1 MKKYCSFPAHFY
13 REVTME
19 NKSITETFEDKK
31 QRIAVFNLTSD
42 LFAAKVFEDI
52 GACQEL
58 CRILLQDER
67 IVLRNVKTQYVIRN
81 FENHSVELDILAE
94 EISRNLINV
103 ELQMYK
109 EPAPFRRTRYYLSSI
124 DMSILEKGRLYY
136 ELPDVTVIYITKED
150 FIGGKRGH
158 YNKSITT
165 DGQKKIIHPD
175 NGQYENYFNL
185 EYPTDDVK
193 INELLGYLKNSD
205 PFYQTEN
212 FPRIVERVK
221 YFKVQKEGVT
231 IMCEIADRI
240 RQEGRATGIIE
251 GKIEDILELLEELG
265 NIPKQLIQRISRETN
280 SDILN
285 KWLKCAAKSTSFA
298 EFEAKM

>member
-1 MKKYCSFPAHFY
+1 
-13 REVTME
+13 ME
-19 NKSITETFEDKK
+19 NKSTIETYEDKK
-31 QRIAVFNLTSD
+31 QRTAVFHLTSD
-42 LFAAKVFEDI
+42 LFAGKVFEDV

-58 CRILLQDER
+58 CRILLQDKH
-67 IVLRNVKTQYVIRN
+67 IVLKSVKTQYVIRN
-81 FENHSVELDILAE
+81 LENHSVELDILAE
-94 EISRNLINV
+94 EISGNLINV

-109 EPAPFRRTRYYLSSI
+109 EPAPIKRTRYYLSSI
-124 DMSILEKGRLYY
+124 DMNILEKGRPYY
-136 ELPDVTVIYITKED
+136 ELPNVTIVYITKED
-150 FIGGKRGH
+150 FIGGKKGH
-158 YNKSITT
+158 YDRRITA
-165 DGQKKIIHPD
+165 DSQKMATLPD

-185 EYPTDDVK
+185 EYPTDDAK
-193 INELLGYLKNSD
+193 INELLEYLKNSD

-240 RQEGRATGIIE
+240 RQEGKEVGIIQ
-251 GKIEDILELLEELG
+251 GRIESILELLEELG
-265 NIPKQLIQRISRETN
+265 NIPKQLLQRISQETN

-285 KWLKCAAKSTSFA
+285 KWLKCAAKASSFA

>member
-1 MKKYCSFPAHFY
+1 M
-13 REVTME
+13 T
-19 NKSITETFEDKK
+19 T
-31 QRIAVFNLTSD
+31 
-42 LFAAKVFEDI
+42 
-52 GACQEL
+52 
-58 CRILLQDER
+58 
-67 IVLRNVKTQYVIRN
+67 
-81 FENHSVELDILAE
+81 HSVELDILAE
-94 EISRNLINV
+94 EISGNLINV

-109 EPAPFRRTRYYLSSI
+109 EPAPFKRTRYYLSSI
-124 DMSILEKGRLYY
+124 DMSILEKGTPYY
-136 ELPDVTVIYITKED
+136 ELPDVTAVYITKED
-150 FIGGKRGH
+150 FIGGKRG
-158 YNKSITT
+158 YYSRNITA
-165 DGQKKIIHPD
+165 DGQKITTIPD

-193 INELLGYLKNSD
+193 INELLEYLKNSD

-240 RQEGRATGIIE
+240 RQEGKEAGKAEGIIE
-251 GKIEDILELLEELG
+251 GKIEDILELLAELG
-265 NIPKQLIQRISRETN
+265 NIPKQLMQRISKETN

-285 KWLKCAAKSTSFA
+285 KWLKCAAKATTFT